1 MDLFIRVDQT
11 FKVDRRE
18 LETVWRASNGSRRST
33 ATTSHI
39 AHLALH
45 PNFTQ
50 MRNQGK
56 GVFRY
61 YSSAYANEI
70 KNSSLLYSISLKLSE
85 NPSAFCLLVHMYT
98 VYSIPYTV
106 YWYRILY
113 TSPTCS
119 HTVCNGSNNRLSWKL
134 SFVLLFYRVALT
146 KVDKKLLD
154 SASKNFSIY

>member
-70 KNSSLLYSISLKLSE
+70 KNSKDSSLLYSITLKLSE
-85 NPSAFCLLVHMYT
+85 SPCVFVCLCIC
-98 VYSIPYTV
+98 IPYTV
-106 YWYRILY
+106 YVTDFFI
-113 TSPTCS
+113 TSGMTSYESRCYIPFV
-119 HTVCNGSNNRLSWKL
+119 TVQIIGCLENFH
-134 SFVLLFYRVALT
+134 SFYYF
-146 KVDKKLLD
+146 
-154 SASKNFSIY
+154 IE

>member
-11 FKVDRRE
+11 LKVDRRE

-61 YSSAYANEI
+61 YSSAYANKI
-70 KNSSLLYSISLKLSE
+70 KKSKDSSLYIRLVLNFQRARVFFAYV
-85 NPSAFCLLVHMYT
+85 CLCIC
-98 VYSIPYTV
+98 IPYTV
-106 YWYRILY
+106 YVTDLFVTSGMISYESRYVTSTYRL
-113 TSPTCS
+113 
-119 HTVCNGSNNRLSWKL
+119 
-134 SFVLLFYRVALT
+134 
-146 KVDKKLLD
+146 
-154 SASKNFSIY
+154 

>member
-11 FKVDRRE
+11 LKVDRRE

-56 GVFRY
+56 GLTKARHTQMKSNF
-61 YSSAYANEI
+61 
-70 KNSSLLYSISLKLSE
+70 KNSSLLCSVSFKLSE
-85 NPSAFCLLVHMYT
+85 L
-98 VYSIPYTV
+98 
-106 YWYRILY
+106 
-113 TSPTCS
+113 
-119 HTVCNGSNNRLSWKL
+119 
-134 SFVLLFYRVALT
+134 
-146 KVDKKLLD
+146 
-154 SASKNFSIY
+154 

>member
-70 KNSSLLYSISLKLSE
+70 KNSKDSSLLYSITLKLSE
-85 NPSAFCLLVHMYT
+85 SPCVFVCLCIC
-98 VYSIPYTV
+98 IPYTV
-106 YWYRILY
+106 YVTDFFI
-113 TSPTCS
+113 TSGMTSYESRCYIPFV
-119 HTVCNGSNNRLSWKL
+119 TVRN
-134 SFVLLFYRVALT
+134 
-146 KVDKKLLD
+146 
-154 SASKNFSIY
+154 